1 MKNIYEWNPIKD
13 MLLRSIR
20 GVGFQDV
27 IDALDSGNLLAIVDN
42 ANQVKYPWQKIMI
55 IRMKDYGYRVPYERK
70 DDVIFLKTII
80 PSRKETK
87 FYKIIQKNEKI

>member
-42 ANQVKYPWQKIMI
+42 ANQVKYP
-55 IRMKDYGYRVPYERK
+55 
-70 DDVIFLKTII
+70 
-80 PSRKETK
+80 
-87 FYKIIQKNEKI
+87 